1 MMIKQ
6 KLALF
11 QIGVTFLVKA
21 LLKLDHHMG
30 VVHAWVGDIQKL
42 VATRGPVTVIAFIK
56 ELRLCYTR
64 YLCGD
69 PFSSKSP
76 GLGIQLTSEGLP
88 KGGIL
93 NELFRE
99 RDPPCIRLGLTLL
112 GVSRILPGWKA
123 PDLTPITS
131 PPAQK
136 YCPILGQELVGIV
149 EELGWWLPRPEWD
162 GCHVTTKAGPNAQ
175 ALVGSIEDASLL
187 TEQQISDLQLIG
199 GDSLIQ
205 SIETSKLL
213 SPLTWLSYF
222 KLKPKGRN
230 GKLALIK
237 DKEAKTRIVALVDYW
252 TQSALR
258 PLHDAQM
265 RFLRGLKPDMTFN
278 QLGFRSTLA
287 RAPVFHSLDLTAATD
302 RFPVLYQRLILS
314 VLVGSGEWAQAWYR
328 LICDRDY
335 TISWGNRRD
344 TVRYACGQ
352 PMGAYSSW
360 ATFAI
365 CHHVIVRAAAKRAG
379 LPATFRDYV
388 LLGDDIVIAND
399 EVAKHYRKIMSE
411 LGVSFS
417 ETKTHVS
424 KDTYEFAKRWIH
436 RGTEVTGA
444 PLGSL
449 FEAFR
454 FKTKKQLE
462 ELGKDFRPTQGIRAI
477 SYYEVVAWF
486 KEVEQRW
493 YPRTLLGSRGLFASI
508 FHAFGR
514 EALSERLA
522 DKAWKVYLLP
532 SREDSRL
539 VRNMKF
545 EKLGLMLIPGILSCF
560 SWSRTVRV
568 STLAVLL
575 NECKARVLQEAL
587 KKQLH
592 ALRRFQLE
600 SPKLVK
606 ALPEGVDAQ
615 SILPLLPP
623 LAVLRRNIAELQL
636 EFDKAHLVRSSDN
649 MLQWL
654 HLEVRLFLDPFATLS
669 TRASKTMASAKVTIL
684 NHLTAMCRGVEMI
697 RGLALGTISDEK
709 LVDLIQNHEV
719 LPTRGDKRRPRRPTP
734 PKKGVKGSEGALGQ
748 GRLFQ
753 KTEYPNSG

>member
-1 MMIKQ
+1 MMIKH
-6 KLALF
+6 KLSLF
-11 QIGVTFLVKA
+11 QIGVSLLAKK
-21 LLKLDHHMG
+21 LLKLDHHVG
-30 VVHAWVGDIQKL
+30 TIHAWVGDIQKL
-42 VATRGPVTVIAFIK
+42 VATRGPVTVIGFVK

-76 GLGIQLTSEGLP
+76 GLGIQLEQDGLP

-93 NELFRE
+93 NPLFRE
-99 RDPPCIRLGLTLL
+99 RDPPCLRLGFTLL

-136 YCPILGQELVGIV
+136 FSDVLSGELVGIV

-187 TEQQISDLQLIG
+187 TERQISDLALIG

-213 SPLTWLSYF
+213 SPLTWLAHF
-222 KLKPKGRN
+222 KLKPKGRS

-258 PLHDAQM
+258 PLHDAEM
-265 RFLRGLKPDMTFN
+265 RFLRGLKNDMTFN

-287 RAPVFHSLDLTAATD
+287 RSTTFHSLDLTAATD
-302 RFPVLYQRLILS
+302 RFPVKYQVPILATLI
-314 VLVGSGEWAQAWYR
+314 GSGEWAQAWYR
-328 LICDRDY
+328 LICDRNY

-365 CHHVIVRAAAKRAG
+365 CHHVVVRAAAKRAG

-399 EVAKHYRKIMSE
+399 EVALHYRAIMTE

-417 ETKTHVS
+417 EAKTHVS

-436 RGTEVTGA
+436 RGTEVSGA

-454 FKTKKQLE
+454 FKSKKQLGDGE
-462 ELGKDFRPTQGIRAI
+462 VLPTQTIRAI

-486 KEVEQRW
+486 KEVEARW

-508 FHAFGR
+508 FHTFGR
-514 EALSERLA
+514 AALSERLA

-545 EKLGLMLIPGILSCF
+545 EKLGLMLIQGILGCF
-560 SWSRTVRV
+560 SWWRTTRV
-568 STLAVLL
+568 NTLAVLL

-587 KKQLH
+587 KRQLH
-592 ALRRFQLE
+592 QLRRFQLE
-600 SPKLVK
+600 SPKL
-606 ALPEGVDAQ
+606 AALLPEGVDAQ
-615 SILPLLPP
+615 SILPFLPP

-636 EFDKAHLVRSSDN
+636 EFDKAHQVRASDD

-669 TRASKTMASAKVTIL
+669 TRTSKTMASAKVTIL
-684 NHLTAMCRGVEMI
+684 NHLTAMCRGIEMI
-697 RGLALGTISDEK
+697 RALALGPISDEK

-719 LPTRGDKRRPRRPTP
+719 LPTRGDRRKRKTLP
-734 PKKGVKGSEGALGQ
+734 PKGVKGSRGALGQ
-748 GRLFQ
+748 DRLFQ
-753 KTEYPNSG
+753 KTVRSDEG